1 MTQAVCRGQGSSGA
15 EPQTLPHLTLA
26 SSTVSRGR
34 ELTHEASFHPTTR
47 SYNQLIFI
55 EHLQMPGPVLDSAGG
70 GAAGGGQRGA
80 GYFVIKTGNK
90 LINQGMHEM
99 ILDAKC

>member
-15 EPQTLPHLTLA
+15 EPHTLPHLSLA

-70 GAAGGGQRGA
+70 GAAGGAA
-80 GYFVIKTGNK
+80 GGGVLRDKDRKQT
-90 LINQGMHEM
+90 NQPRNARDDFG
-99 ILDAKC
+99 C